1 MSSLF
6 FCAFLELS
14 SVRGMYRK
22 LRKKRLISASDSAAS
37 QVSVLVQASLKTKV
51 ETELSAKVSFGYN
64 PKNEG

>member
-1 MSSLF
+1 
-6 FCAFLELS
+6 
-14 SVRGMYRK
+14 MYRK